1 MEQTAVRDDE
11 LDEISRVAL
20 AAIHRAGKLLAKR
33 FGDTGALQ
41 VETKSPF
48 DYVTDVDRASEDLIV
63 DTIREHFP
71 EHAILAEE
79 RSARHLPSGLTWVV
93 DPLDGTTNF
102 IHGFPFIAI
111 SVAVMWQRQVL
122 LGWVY
127 DPLRQELF
135 AARRGQGASCNGQP
149 IQVRAAVALSDA
161 LLATGF
167 PSRDR
172 QLLEPYLVVL
182 KNVLGTV
189 SGVRR
194 AGAAALDLAYLAC
207 ARVDGFWEIALQPWD
222 IAAGSLIVQEAGGMV
237 SDFWGQDTF
246 LKNGHIVAGTPIT
259 YPFLLDEVERHLAAY
274 LTKA

>member
-1 MEQTAVRDDE
+1 MEQTTVRDDE
-11 LDEISRVAL
+11 LDAIGRVAL
-20 AAIHRAGKLLAKR
+20 AAIYRAATLLTRR
-33 FGDTGALQ
+33 FGDAGSLQ
-41 VETKSPF
+41 VEHKGPC
-48 DYVTDVDRASEDLIV
+48 DYVTDVDRASEEIIV

-71 EHAILAEE
+71 DHAILAEE
-79 RSARHLPSGLTWVV
+79 RSNSHLPSGLTWVV

-102 IHGFPFIAI
+102 IHGFPFFAI
-111 SVAVMWQRQVL
+111 SVAVVLQRRVL

-135 AARRGQGASCNGQP
+135 AARRGQGASCNGKP
-149 IQVRAAVALSDA
+149 IRVRTAAALSDA

-182 KNVLGTV
+182 RNVLRTV

-194 AGAAALDLAYLAC
+194 AGAAALDLAYLAG
-207 ARVDGFWEIALQPWD
+207 ARVDGFWEMALRPWD

-237 SDFWGQDTF
+237 SDFRGQDAF
-246 LKNGHIVAGTPIT
+246 LQNGHIVAGTPIT
-259 YPFLLDEVERHLAAY
+259 YPFLLDEVESHLAAY
-274 LTKA
+274 LDKT